1 MGWGQGTDEREIVRD
16 RDRREG
22 GLATATPA
30 RERPVT
36 VTAEG
41 ERVEG

>member
-1 MGWGQGTDEREIVRD
+1 MGWGQGTDERETVRD
-16 RDRREG
+16 RDWREG
-22 GLATATPA
+22 GLATATSA
-30 RERPVT
+30 RERSVT